1 MRRRKLRAN
10 HSSFARSFPAFAAAV
25 RHNIGNIRAVFGE
38 VKCDEAAV
46 NLLLARCPKIAASSL
61 FGKEHGI
68 HAVLPFIAKFFPQ
81 AKLLPVVLR
90 VDSQRDDWLSLCE
103 ALAPL
108 IDAKTLI
115 VQSTDFS
122 HYLRASEARRR
133 DQQTLNV
140 LALAVPEMVM
150 TLRQPG
156 NLDSK
161 AGQFVQMFLQKR
173 IHHARPAVIANRNSQ
188 AYVPFRQEQTTSYI
202 VQIFEPDDPPP
213 PAWPV
218 EVGEATWFF
227 AGDTFFGRR
236 VASKLSQPNLVSAVQ
251 DVILD
256 VTQGNPL
263 AVNLEGVLMP
273 KAPEENRAQPLQLLM
288 EEEFTL
294 TWLKALN
301 VRLASLANNHSG
313 DDGEKGLMRTAN
325 ALAAA
330 GIIAACEGEVIDAGP
345 FRAVALSDLSNTVW
359 PHSGRITRELI
370 SRLSSSNDAVRPLF
384 AFLHWGAEFQRDATP
399 RQLEVLDWLGESP
412 VSVVFGAH
420 PHVASPGPELWRNG
434 DGLVSL
440 SLGNFLFDQQNG
452 SGALVEVRFFE
463 NGTFATRWIPLGNLL
478 YPTEPQ

>member
-1 MRRRKLRAN
+1 MNSRRTNVALVFL
-10 HSSFARSFPAFAAAV
+10 FALALARVTAVEPPRRFAAMFHDVITFEDALAKESFPAPPGHHVTGITVPHHLLAADLIARGFRCAAGGNYERIILLSPDHFRRSRLPFATTS
-25 RHNIGNIRAVFGE
+25 GTFETVFGE

-188 AYVPFRQEQTTSYI
+188 VYVPFRQEQTTSYI

-313 DDGEKGLMRTAN
+313 DDAREGTDRAQRMR
-325 ALAAA
+325 
-330 GIIAACEGEVIDAGP
+330 
-345 FRAVALSDLSNTVW
+345 W
-359 PHSGRITRELI
+359 PQRESL
-370 SRLSSSNDAVRPLF
+370 L
-384 AFLHWGAEFQRDATP
+384 
-399 RQLEVLDWLGESP
+399 
-412 VSVVFGAH
+412 
-420 PHVASPGPELWRNG
+420 
-434 DGLVSL
+434 LVK
-440 SLGNFLFDQQNG
+440 
-452 SGALVEVRFFE
+452 VK
-463 NGTFATRWIPLGNLL
+463 
-478 YPTEPQ
+478 